1 MSTTPDPESSLFRDL
16 AHIFM
21 EMKDSRH
28 VDVEA
33 AVERR
38 LREHMRS
45 AAGNNTRGLQ
55 ITLTWALPD
64 GPGDWALQATSY
76 KTLSQ
81 ENIATVFP
89 CAGKRQGT
97 SASRDR
103 LRALLNK
110 ISGRRAVPLERPG
123 IWHQIPY
130 HPVCEETDRPSPG
143 RQETAEVVPFPGPPA
158 KKTGPEMTDAST
170 SDRKKGW

>member
-1 MSTTPDPESSLFRDL
+1 MSTTPDPDTSLFQDL
-16 AHIFM
+16 THIFM
-21 EMKDSRH
+21 AMKDSRH

-55 ITLTWALPD
+55 VTLTWALPD

-81 ENIATVFP
+81 ENIANVFP
-89 CAGKRQGT
+89 CAGKRQST
-97 SASRDR
+97 SVSRDR

-110 ISGRRAVPLERPG
+110 ISGRAEPLERPG

-130 HPVCEETDRPSPG
+130 HPTSEETARTSPG
-143 RQETAEVVPFPGPPA
+143 RQETAEVVPFPEPPA
-158 KKTGPEMTDAST
+158 KNAEYELTNTRT

>member
-1 MSTTPDPESSLFRDL
+1 MSAPKDPESSLFRDL
-16 AHIFM
+16 THIFM
-21 EMKDSRH
+21 EMKDARH

-45 AAGNNTRGLQ
+45 AAGNNARGLQ
-55 ITLTWALPD
+55 VTLTWALPD

-81 ENIATVFP
+81 QNIAEMFP
-89 CAGKRQGT
+89 GVGKRQST
-97 SASRDR
+97 PANRAR
-103 LRALLNK
+103 LKALLNK
-110 ISGRRAVPLERPG
+110 ISGRQEPLERPS

-130 HPVCEETDRPSPG
+130 KPAS
-143 RQETAEVVPFPGPPA
+143 QEPDQPLPAPRESAEVVPFPRPLA
-158 KKTGPEMTDAST
+158 IKAEN
-170 SDRKKGW
+170 

>member
-1 MSTTPDPESSLFRDL
+1 MSIPPDPESALFQDL
-16 AHIFM
+16 THIFM
-21 EMKDSRH
+21 EMKDARH

-55 ITLTWALPD
+55 VTLTWALPD

-89 CAGKRQGT
+89 GAGKRQ
-97 SASRDR
+97 SAPASRAR
-103 LRALLNK
+103 LKALLNK
-110 ISGRRAVPLERPG
+110 ISGRQQSLERPS

-130 HPVCEETDRPSPG
+130 KPASDPVRCLPASRES
-143 RQETAEVVPFPGPPA
+143 AEVVPFPGPLA
-158 KKTGPEMTDAST
+158 QKAE
-170 SDRKKGW
+170 R

>member
-1 MSTTPDPESSLFRDL
+1 MSTKPDPESSLFQDL
-16 AHIFM
+16 THIFM

-45 AAGNNTRGLQ
+45 ATGNNIRGLQ
-55 ITLTWALPD
+55 VTLTWALPD
-64 GPGDWALQATSY
+64 GPGDWALQATTY

-81 ENIATVFP
+81 ENIAEVFP
-89 CAGKRQGT
+89 GAAKRQT
-97 SASRDR
+97 PSASRDR
-103 LRALLNK
+103 LKALLNK
-110 ISGRRAVPLERPG
+110 ISGRQAPLERPG

-130 HPVCEETDRPSPG
+130 QPAACDDPVRSLPG
-143 RQETAEVVPFPGPPA
+143 RQESAEVVPFPSPPA
-158 KKTGPEMTDAST
+158 KKAE
-170 SDRKKGW
+170 R

>member
-1 MSTTPDPESSLFRDL
+1 MSTPPDPETALFQDL
-16 AHIFM
+16 THLFM
-21 EMKDSRH
+21 EMKDARH

-38 LREHMRS
+38 LREHMRT
-45 AAGNNTRGLQ
+45 AAGGNTRGLQ

-81 ENIATVFP
+81 ESIAAVFP
-89 CAGKRQGT
+89 GSGKHQST
-97 SASRDR
+97 PASRAR

-110 ISGRRAVPLERPG
+110 ISGRQQPLECPS

-130 HPVCEETDRPSPG
+130 KPASEDPVRCLPAPRES
-143 RQETAEVVPFPGPPA
+143 AEVVPFPGPLA
-158 KKTGPEMTDAST
+158 KKAE
-170 SDRKKGW
+170 R

>member
-1 MSTTPDPESSLFRDL
+1 MSRQPDPEGSLFRDL
-16 AHIFM
+16 THIMM
-21 EMKDSRH
+21 EMKDARH
-28 VDVEA
+28 IDVEA

-45 AAGNNTRGLQ
+45 DAGNDTRGLQ

-81 ENIATVFP
+81 QNIADVFP
-89 CAGKRQGT
+89 GASKRENT
-97 SASRDR
+97 SASRAR
-103 LRALLNK
+103 LKALLNK
-110 ISGRRAVPLERPG
+110 IGGRQEPLERPG

-130 HPVCEETDRPSPG
+130 KAATEEPG
-143 RQETAEVVPFPGPPA
+143 MSLPGTKESAEVVPFPGPLA
-158 KKTGPEMTDAST
+158 KS
-170 SDRKKGW
+170 